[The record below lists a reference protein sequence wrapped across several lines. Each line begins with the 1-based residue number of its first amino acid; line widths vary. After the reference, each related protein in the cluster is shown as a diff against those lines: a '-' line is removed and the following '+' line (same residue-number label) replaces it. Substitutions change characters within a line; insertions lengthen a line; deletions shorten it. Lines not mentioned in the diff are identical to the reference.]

1 MNNILQ
7 LKCSSTI
14 NLRPG
19 ESFQASLLL
28 ADDDNNKL
36 LSFSAEDIVIKNN
49 LLCINNVI
57 ITQNAVAIFK
67 FLNLN
72 NKDTD
77 IISSIYGQKNTIS
90 IQRGSVLGRV
100 CVQYI

>member
-7 LKCSSTI
+7 LKCSNTI

-28 ADDDNNKL
+28 EGDNNKL

-77 IISSIYGQKNTIS
+77 IISSIYGQKNTVS

>member
-1 MNNILQ
+1 MNNILE

-19 ESFQASLLL
+19 ESFQALLL
-28 ADDDNNKL
+28 LSDDSKHKL
-36 LSFSAEDIVIKNN
+36 LSFSAEDIIIKNN

-57 ITQNAVAIFK
+57 VTQNAVAIFK

-72 NKDTD
+72 NKDSD
-77 IISSIYGQKNTIS
+77 IISSLYGQKNTVS
-90 IQRGSVLGRV
+90 IQRGSALGKV